1 MVVIFDVLLTD
12 IPFLMIT
19 LHAYFAYGLIYL
31 CIQVFMN
38 CYTSY
43 TYVYE
48 NVIAWCTGKCRTFN
62 NKIRIVCKNKKFSA
76 WNVNSGKYYGFADFA
91 DSLSYVLVSTIT
103 KVTEK
108 TILNIFNVL
117 LTLSAKYKIIH
128 EY

>member
-12 IPFLMIT
+12 IPFLMVT

-48 NVIAWCTGKCRTFN
+48 NVIAWCTGKCRTSYDIFTVETS
-62 NKIRIVCKNKKFSA
+62 NK
-76 WNVNSGKYYGFADFA
+76 G
-91 DSLSYVLVSTIT
+91 L
-103 KVTEK
+103 
-108 TILNIFNVL
+108 
-117 LTLSAKYKIIH
+117 
-128 EY
+128 